1 MLSPSRLEDSMIRSC
16 CSALLLAL
24 TIAVIAAVGCSS
36 SKPAASDAA
45 APAASAAGQ
54 PATGQPAAS
63 PAPSGEK
70 TDKGF
75 PHPCTLLTPALAESV
90 YGAGA
95 TIERNSIDDCMI
107 KSPKPTGGVL
117 SVKIEELDAT
127 TWDGGEMMKK
137 FDKTVE
143 TIPGLG
149 EGAYSYMGGSII
161 FRKGKAEISVITSA
175 YDGPMPKLDAAKL
188 VAGKVAG
195 AM

>member
-1 MLSPSRLEDSMIRSC
+1 MNRSRSLG
-16 CSALLLAL
+16 LLLAL
-24 TIAVIAAVGCSS
+24 VLVVPAVGCSS
-36 SKPAASDAA
+36 STPATSETGKSSE
-45 APAASAAGQ
+45 PAAGQ
-54 PATGQPAAS
+54 PAVAAQAAS
-63 PAPSGEK
+63 QDK
-70 TDKGF
+70 TDKGL
-75 PHPCTLLTPALAESV
+75 PHPCSLLTPALAEAV

-137 FDKTVE
+137 FDKTVA